1 MNPSSSLRVQ
11 GGLQKD
17 PSDQP
22 SPTPEA
28 AILSLVRLVAGD
40 TSLVSDFSQNW
51 VIREFELGDELTN
64 YVVDEATTDSSNI
77 IYLVCQGRV
86 RLLSFNQN
94 LGREISTQLVLAEQT
109 FGADHFFCHQPLPY
123 RAIAASD
130 GFVISITITDL
141 KPWLQTIP
149 QLKNYLQHLTSEH
162 QALIFFK
169 SYTKLQS
176 LKSKKLKELLPYL
189 TAKYIPTGS
198 SLSDATPPEK
208 GRYWLAGGQVQ
219 SISIASFLP
228 VVGDSWG
235 YPETTLPDGTA
246 QTDLLVYQ
254 LSPENWDAAK
264 VIAPDFFT
272 QDYQPPAPPA
282 EVVDIIPTESKPQ
295 IALPKLQNLRLSTSP
310 TIATSDIEDIDF
322 PQGGQQHKPRLSH
335 SYPFIQQQSSSD
347 CGAACLAMISQYW
360 GKRLSLYSLR
370 NLAQV
375 DRTGASLEGL
385 TVAAQT
391 LGYDVLPVRGSLQK
405 LESHNNPWIAHW
417 QGNHYVVV
425 WQIKGDR
432 ILISD
437 PAVGRKWL
445 SRQQF
450 ASNWTGYGLLL
461 DPTESFQ
468 ALKSEKFS
476 LGRYGQ
482 TLWHYRTLLR
492 QIILASLLV
501 QVFGLATPVFTQVIL
516 DQVMP
521 VKDLSNLHIFAFS
534 FLCLGIWRTVL
545 TAQHQHLLDYF
556 ATRIDLNLIGG
567 FINYTLQLPLQF
579 FASRQVEDIISR
591 VQENRKLQVFIS
603 RRAIA
608 AVVDI
613 LMVLTYLGLMT
624 YYSWQ
629 LTLLVLSWIIPVV
642 ILTVV
647 ASPYLKQASR
657 EIFQESARQH
667 SSMVEIMT
675 GVATLKTTTAERP
688 LQKYWEERF
697 LKMLKAR
704 LRGQK
709 LAHRLQV
716 ARNLINH
723 VGSTLVL
730 WFGATLVIGGQMSL
744 GQFVAFNLLMGSIT
758 NPVLALVGLWDEF
771 QEVLISVE
779 RLNDVYAAVPEGSS
793 QTTLLVM
800 PPIRGEIRFENVS
813 FRYNS
818 FQERNALQNISFGVK
833 PQQTIGII
841 GQSGSGKSTLANL
854 LAGLYRP
861 DQGRILI
868 DGHDVAGVSPQSL
881 RSQVGLVAQESFL
894 FSGTILENITLH
906 DQELSLI
913 QAIAAAKLTGAH
925 DFIQALPLGYDTQVG
940 ERGFML
946 SGGQRQKIAIARALV
961 RNPKILIL
969 DEATSGLDA
978 ESERRFQQNLAQIS
992 QERTTFIVSHR
1003 LATVRDADHIFVLD
1017 QGMVIEHGTHQE
1029 LMAIAGLYHHL
1040 AQLQL

>member
-22 SPTPEA
+22 SPTPEV
-28 AILSLVRLVAGD
+28 AILNLVRLVAGD
-40 TSLVSDFSQNW
+40 TSLVSELSQNW
-51 VIREFELGDELTN
+51 VVRQFQLGDELAN
-64 YVVDEATTDSSNI
+64 YVVDAAATDSSNV

-86 RLLSFNQN
+86 RLLGFNQT
-94 LGREISTQLVLAEQT
+94 LGREVSTQLVSAEQT
-109 FGADHFFCHQPLPY
+109 FGADHFFCHQTLPY

-130 GFVISITITDL
+130 GFVISTTTAEL
-141 KPWLQTIP
+141 KPWLQAIP
-149 QLKNYLQHLTSEH
+149 QLKSYLQRLTSER

-169 SYTKLQS
+169 TYTKLHS
-176 LKSKKLKELLPYL
+176 LKTKKLQELLPYL
-189 TAKYIPTGS
+189 IAKHIPNGT
-198 SLSDATPPEK
+198 SLLEATPSEK
-208 GRYWLAGGQVQ
+208 GRFWLASGQVQ

-228 VVGDSWG
+228 MVGDSWG
-235 YPETTLPDGTA
+235 YPESTLPDGTA
-246 QTDLLVYQ
+246 QTDLLIYQ
-254 LSPENWDAAK
+254 LSAENWDLARA
-264 VIAPDFFT
+264 IAPDYFT
-272 QDYQPPAPPA
+272 ESYQPIEAPV
-282 EVVDIIPTESKPQ
+282 EVVNVVPADSKPQ
-295 IALPKLQNLRLSTSP
+295 IALPKLQNLRSLTAP
-310 TIATSDIEDIDF
+310 AIATSDIEDIDF
-322 PQGGQQHKPRLSH
+322 PQGVKQHKSRSSY

-375 DRTGASLEGL
+375 DRNGASLEGL

-391 LGYDVLPVRGSLQK
+391 LGYDVLPVRGSLPK
-405 LESHNNPWIAHW
+405 LEWHYNPWVAHW

-432 ILISD
+432 VLISD

-445 SRQQF
+445 SRPQF
-450 ASNWTGYGLLL
+450 ETSWTGYALLL

-482 TLWHYRTLLR
+482 TLWNYRTVLR

-501 QVFGLATPVFTQVIL
+501 QVFGLATPLFTQVIL

-521 VKDLSNLHIFAFS
+521 IKNLPNLHIFAFS

-545 TAQHQHLLDYF
+545 TAQHQNLLDYF
-556 ATRIDLNLIGG
+556 ANRIDLSLIGG

-579 FASRQVEDIISR
+579 FASRQVDDIISR
-591 VQENRKLQVFIS
+591 VQENRKIQLFIS
-603 RRAIA
+603 RRAIGA
-608 AVVDI
+608 AVDI
-613 LMVLTYLGLMT
+613 LMVMTYLGLMT

-675 GVATLKTTTAERP
+675 GVATVKTATAERP

-697 LKMLKAR
+697 LKMLKVR

-716 ARNLINH
+716 TRTLINH

-730 WFGATLVIGGQMSL
+730 WFGATLVMGGKMSL
-744 GQFVAFNLLMGSIT
+744 GQFVAFNMLTGNVT
-758 NPVLALVGLWDEF
+758 HPVLSLVGLWDEF
-771 QEVLISVE
+771 QEILISVE
-779 RLNDVYAAVPEGSS
+779 RLNDVYAAVPEASS

-800 PPIRGEIRFENVS
+800 PPIRGEVRFENVS

-818 FQERNALQNISFGVK
+818 FQERNALQNISFGIK

-861 DQGRILI
+861 DTGRILI
-868 DGHDVAGVSPQSL
+868 DGHDMAGVSPQSL
-881 RSQVGLVAQESFL
+881 RSQVGLVAQDSFL

-1003 LATVRDADHIFVLD
+1003 LSTVRYADHIFVID

>member
-17 PSDQP
+17 SHQQP
-22 SPTPEA
+22 SSTPEA
-28 AILSLVRLVAGD
+28 AILNLMRLVAGD
-40 TSLVSDFSQNW
+40 TSLVSEFSQSW
-51 VIREFELGDELTN
+51 GVREFQLGDELTN
-64 YVVDEATTDSSNI
+64 YVVDEADTDSSNV
-77 IYLVCQGRV
+77 IYLICQGRV
-86 RLLSFNQN
+86 RLLGFNHK
-94 LGREISTQLVLAEQT
+94 LGREVSTQLVLAEQT
-109 FGADHFFCHQPLPY
+109 FGADHFFCHQALSY

-130 GFVISITITDL
+130 GFVISITIADL
-141 KPWLQTIP
+141 KPWLQRLP
-149 QLKNYLQHLTSEH
+149 QLKNHLQRLTRER
-162 QALIFFK
+162 QALIFLK
-169 SYTKLQS
+169 SYTKLHII
-176 LKSKKLKELLPYL
+176 KSKKLKELLPYL
-189 TAKYIPTGS
+189 TAKYIPAGS
-198 SLSDATPPEK
+198 SLLEATPPEK
-208 GRYWLAGGQVQ
+208 GRFWLASGQVQ
-219 SISIASFLP
+219 SISVGSFIP
-228 VVGDSWG
+228 SVGDSWG
-235 YPETTLPDGTA
+235 YPESTLPDGTA
-246 QTDLLVYQ
+246 HTNLLVYQ
-254 LSPENWDAAK
+254 LSPENWEAARA
-264 VIAPDFFT
+264 IAPDFFT
-272 QDYQPPAPPA
+272 KDYQPPQPPA
-282 EVVDIIPTESKPQ
+282 VVDVVPTDSKPK
-295 IALPKLQNLRLSTSP
+295 IVLPELQTLRSP
-310 TIATSDIEDIDF
+310 DAPAIATSNIEDIEL
-322 PQGGQQHKPRLSH
+322 PQTEKPQKSKFSY

-385 TVAAQT
+385 SVAAQT
-391 LGYDVLPVRGSLQK
+391 LGYDVLPVRGSLHK
-405 LESHNNPWIAHW
+405 LESHHNPWIAHW

-445 SRQQF
+445 SRPQF
-450 ASNWTGYGLLL
+450 ESSWTGYALLL
-461 DPTESFQ
+461 DPTERFQ
-468 ALKSEKFS
+468 TLKSEKYS

-482 TLWHYRTLLR
+482 TLWHYRTLIR
-492 QIILASLLV
+492 QIILACLLV
-501 QVFGLATPVFTQVIL
+501 QAFGLATPLFTEAIL
-516 DQVMP
+516 DQVLP
-521 VKDLSNLHIFAFS
+521 VKNLSSLHIFAFS

-556 ATRIDLNLIGG
+556 ANRIDLNLIGS

-591 VQENRKLQVFIS
+591 VQENRKIQIFIS

-608 AVVDI
+608 AVVDV
-613 LMVLTYLGLMT
+613 LMVVSYLALMT

-642 ILTVV
+642 FLTVV
-647 ASPYLKQASR
+647 ASPRLKQASR
-657 EIFQESARQH
+657 EIYQESAKQH
-667 SSMVEIMT
+667 SSMVEMMT
-675 GVATLKTTTAERP
+675 GVATLKTATAERP

-697 LKMLKAR
+697 LRMLKAR

-716 ARNLINH
+716 TRNLINH

-730 WFGATLVIGGQMSL
+730 WFGATLVIGGKMSL
-744 GQFVAFNLLMGSIT
+744 GQFVAFNMLTGNVT
-758 NPVLALVGLWDEF
+758 NPVLSLVGLWDEF

-800 PPIRGEIRFENVS
+800 PPIRGEVRFENVS

-818 FQERNALQNISFGVK
+818 FQERNALQNVSFGVK
-833 PQQTIGII
+833 PHQTIGII

-854 LAGLYRP
+854 LAGLYHP
-861 DQGRILI
+861 DTGRILI
-868 DGHDVAGVSPQSL
+868 DGHDMSGVSPQSL
-881 RSQVGLVAQESFL
+881 RSQVGLVGQESFL

-906 DQELSLI
+906 DQELSLV
-913 QAIAAAKLTGAH
+913 QAIAAAKLSGAH
-925 DFIQALPLGYDTQVG
+925 DFVQALPLGYDTQVG
-940 ERGFML
+940 EGGFML
-946 SGGQRQKIAIARALV
+946 SGGQRQKIAIARALI

-992 QERTTFIVSHR
+992 QERTTFIISHR
-1003 LATVRDADHIFVLD
+1003 LSTVRYADHIFVLD
-1017 QGMVIEHGTHQE
+1017 QGMVVEHGTHQE
-1029 LMAIAGLYHHL
+1029 LMAIGGLYHHL

>member
-11 GGLQKD
+11 GGLQED
-17 PSDQP
+17 STQQLY
-22 SPTPEA
+22 STPEA
-28 AILSLVRLVAGD
+28 AILNLVRLVAGD
-40 TSLVSDFSQNW
+40 ISLVSEFSQSW
-51 VIREFELGDELTN
+51 VVREFQLGDELTN
-64 YVVDEATTDSSNI
+64 YVVDEADTDSNSV
-77 IYLVCQGRV
+77 IYLICQGRV
-86 RLLSFNQN
+86 RLLGFNQK
-94 LGREISTQLVLAEQT
+94 LGREISTQLLLAEQT
-109 FGADHFFCHQPLPY
+109 FGADHFFCHQSLPY
-123 RAIAASD
+123 RAIAASE
-130 GFVISITITDL
+130 GFVISITIADL
-141 KPWLQTIP
+141 KPWLQRLP
-149 QLKNYLQHLTSEH
+149 QLKNHLQRLTRER
-162 QALIFFK
+162 QTLVFLK
-169 SYTKLQS
+169 GYTKLHTI
-176 LKSKKLKELLPYL
+176 KSKKLRELLPYL
-189 TAKYIPTGS
+189 TAKYIPVGS
-198 SLSDATPPEK
+198 LLSEATPSEK
-208 GRYWLAGGQVQ
+208 GRFWLASGQVQ
-219 SISIASFLP
+219 SISVGSFIP
-228 VVGDSWG
+228 SVGDSWG
-235 YPETTLPDGTA
+235 YPESTLPDGRA
-246 QTDLLVYQ
+246 QTNLLVYQ
-254 LSPENWDAAK
+254 LSPENWEAARA
-264 VIAPDFFT
+264 IAPNFFT
-272 QDYQPPAPPA
+272 DDYQPPEPA
-282 EVVDIIPTESKPQ
+282 AEEVDIVPTDSKPQ
-295 IALPKLQNLRLSTSP
+295 IVLPKLKTLRSPETP
-310 TIATSDIEDIDF
+310 TIATSNIEDIDL
-322 PQGGQQHKPRLSH
+322 PQGEKRQKGKFSY

-385 TVAAQT
+385 SVAAQT
-391 LGYDVLPVRGSLQK
+391 LGYDVLPVRGSLHK
-405 LESHNNPWIAHW
+405 LEWHYNPWIAHW

-432 ILISD
+432 VLISD
-437 PAVGRKWL
+437 PAVGRKWV
-445 SRQQF
+445 SRSQF
-450 ASNWTGYGLLL
+450 ESSWTGYALLL
-461 DPTESFQ
+461 DPTERFQ

-482 TLWHYRTLLR
+482 ILWQYRPLIR
-492 QIILASLLV
+492 QIILACLLV
-501 QVFGLATPVFTQVIL
+501 QAFGLATPLFTQVIL
-516 DQVMP
+516 DEVIP
-521 VKDLSNLHIFAFS
+521 IKNLSNLHIFAFS

-556 ATRIDLNLIGG
+556 ANRVDLNLIGG

-591 VQENRKLQVFIS
+591 VQENRKIQVFIS
-603 RRAIA
+603 RRVIA
-608 AVVDI
+608 AAVDI
-613 LMVLTYLGLMT
+613 LMVVTYLGLMT

-642 ILTVV
+642 FLTVV

-667 SSMVEIMT
+667 TSMVEMMT

-716 ARNLINH
+716 MRNLINH

-730 WFGATLVIGGQMSL
+730 WFGATLVMGGKMSL
-744 GQFVAFNLLMGSIT
+744 GQFIAFNMLTGNVT

-779 RLNDVYAAVPEGSS
+779 RLNDVYAAVPEGNS
-793 QTTLLVM
+793 QTTLFVM
-800 PPIRGEIRFENVS
+800 PPIRGEVRFENVS

-818 FQERNALQNISFGVK
+818 FQERNALQNVSFGVK
-833 PQQTIGII
+833 PHQTIGII

-854 LAGLYRP
+854 LAGLYRT
-861 DQGRILI
+861 DTGRILI
-868 DGHDVAGVSPQSL
+868 DGHDMSGVSPQSL
-881 RSQVGLVAQESFL
+881 RSQVGLVGQESFL

-906 DQELSLI
+906 DQELSLV
-913 QAIAAAKLTGAH
+913 QAIAAAKLAGAH

-946 SGGQRQKIAIARALV
+946 SGGQRQKIAIARALI
-961 RNPKILIL
+961 RNPRILIL

-978 ESERRFQQNLAQIS
+978 ESERRFQHNLAQIS
-992 QERTTFIVSHR
+992 EDRTTFIISHR
-1003 LATVRDADHIFVLD
+1003 LSTVRYADYIFVLD
-1017 QGMVIEHGTHQE
+1017 QGMVIEHGNHQE
-1029 LMAIAGLYHHL
+1029 LMASAGLYHHL